1 LQENNTATNV
11 QQYKPLDLP
20 HSDTIFVTVTAILS
34 ATELVMQPYKVNG
47 SEVMHIVSMH
57 AG

>member
-1 LQENNTATNV
+1 LQEKDTTNV

-20 HSDTIFVTVTAILS
+20 QNDTISVTVTAILS
-34 ATELVMQPYKVNG
+34 ATEVVVQPCKVNG
-47 SEVMHIVSMH
+47 SEVMHIVYMR